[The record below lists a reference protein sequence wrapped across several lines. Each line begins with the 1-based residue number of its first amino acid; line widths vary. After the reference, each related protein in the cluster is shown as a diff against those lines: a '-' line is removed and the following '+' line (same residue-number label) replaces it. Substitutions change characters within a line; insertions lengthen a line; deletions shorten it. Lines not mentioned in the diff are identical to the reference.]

1 MLLCLLRLFPE
12 NLKVCLHI
20 IFFHSLGFE
29 NPFTLQQRAIKAILN
44 NKDVIVQDQSGTGKT
59 STISI
64 ALLQSIDTEL
74 CETQVLCLLP
84 TQSLAIQAQEVGIC
98 LIK

>member
-1 MLLCLLRLFPE
+1 M
-12 NLKVCLHI
+12 
-20 IFFHSLGFE
+20 
-29 NPFTLQQRAIKAILN
+29 NPLAVQQRAIKAILN
-44 NKDVIVQDQSGTGKT
+44 NKDVIVQDQSGAGKT